1 MRRTFTSFDIA
12 AIVSELKDR
21 LEGARIQNIYQTNR
35 KTLILKLHRPNHPN
49 LNLLIEAGKR
59 LHLTVYILDKP
70 QKPPGF
76 CMALR
81 KHLKNGFI
89 TEINQQEFE
98 RIVTIKVKTKMG
110 EFNIVVELFGDGN
123 ILLVDPQNFIQ
134 HALTFKRMRDRNIL
148 RKEPFRFPPTSGKNP
163 LHLTLTDLH
172 ELKKFRDLDVVKA
185 ITRTLSISGKFAEE
199 ILLRAQV
206 DKNKRSEHLEN
217 TDFKKIYIAIRELFT
232 HVENAEY
239 TPSIVIDERGRWI
252 DAVPV
257 IMEKIKK
264 IKKSKLKKFDSFNE
278 ALDEFYAKATVELET
293 TAVSESVE
301 EETAR
306 QRRILNDQRRV
317 LEEARKKP
325 ERMRRIGDVIYSHLN
340 QLQTLMQRI
349 LDGKRR
355 GLRWQEIIAGIE
367 DEKER
372 GEIPAAFFESL
383 DTKNL
388 ILQVSIVDL
397 SFSLNLRSSIQEN
410 AATYYSKGK
419 KAEKRM
425 EGARRAIDETIQRIE
440 GVKRKGKVTLE
451 KTRKSLTKRRKKA
464 WFEKFRWFL
473 TSEGLLVI
481 GGKDAVTNDILVKKH
496 LEPHDLVFHAD
507 ILGAPF
513 VVIKTEGKTPSQ
525 QSICEAA
532 QLAASHSRAWKFKFG
547 AIDVYWVHP
556 HQLSKTPPS
565 GEYLKR
571 GAFIIR
577 GKKNYLRKTPLQLA
591 IGIDH
596 KTTPIS
602 VIGGPLEAVKS
613 KTDISAE
620 IIPGDSS
627 SGELAKKVL
636 QTLRR
641 KAPKE
646 MGERVSKIPLAE
658 VQVFIP
664 YGKGELR
671 NLKS

>member
-1 MRRTFTSFDIA
+1 
-12 AIVSELKDR
+12 
-21 LEGARIQNIYQTNR
+21 
-35 KTLILKLHRPNHPN
+35 
-49 LNLLIEAGKR
+49 
-59 LHLTVYILDKP
+59 
-70 QKPPGF
+70 
-76 CMALR
+76 MALR

-89 TEINQQEFE
+89 TEINQLEFE
-98 RIVTIKVKTKMG
+98 RVVTIKVKTKMG
-110 EFNIVVELFGDGN
+110 EFNIVVELFGNGN
-123 ILLVDPQNFIQ
+123 IILVDPQNFIL
-134 HALTFKRMRDRNIL
+134 HALSFKRMRDRNIL
-148 RKEPFRFPPTSGKNP
+148 RKETFRFPPSSGKNP
-163 LHLTLTDLH
+163 LHSTLTDLH
-172 ELKKFRDLDVVKA
+172 ELRKLGNLDVVKA

-217 TDFKKIYIAIRELFT
+217 TDLEKIYTAIRELFI
-232 HVENAEY
+232 HIENVEY
-239 TPSIVIDERGRWI
+239 TPSIVIDEIGRWI
-252 DAVPV
+252 DVVPV
-257 IMEKIKK
+257 ILEKTKK
-264 IKKSKLKKFDSFNE
+264 IEKSKLKRFNSFNE
-278 ALDEFYAKATVELET
+278 ALDEFYAKAMVERET
-293 TAVSESVE
+293 SAVSDSVE

-306 QRRILNDQRRV
+306 QGRILNDQRRV
-317 LEEARKKP
+317 LDEARKKP
-325 ERMRRIGDVIYSHLN
+325 ERMRGIGDVIYSHLN
-340 QLQTLMQRI
+340 QLQTLMQRV
-349 LDGKRR
+349 LDEKKR
-355 GLRWQEIIAGIE
+355 GLKWQEIITKIE
-367 DEKER
+367 DEKEIR
-372 GEIPAAFFESL
+372 EIPATYFESL
-383 DTKNL
+383 DTKNM
-388 ILQVSIVDL
+388 ILQVSIADL
-397 SFSLNLRSSIQEN
+397 SFPLNLRHSIQEN

-440 GVKRKGKVTLE
+440 ELTRQGKVTLG

-464 WFEKFRWFL
+464 WFEKFRWFF

-496 LEPHDLVFHAD
+496 LEQHDLVFHAD

-513 VVIKTEGKTPSQ
+513 VAIKTEGKAPSQ

-532 QLAASHSRAWKFKFG
+532 QLAASHSRAWKFKFS

-602 VIGGPLEAVKS
+602 VIGGPLEAVES
-613 KTDISAE
+613 KTDISVE

-627 SGELAKKVL
+627 SSELAKKIL

-646 MGERVSKIPLAE
+646 MRERVSEISLEE

-664 YGKGELR
+664 YGKG
-671 NLKS
+671 NLGNNKN

>member
-1 MRRTFTSFDIA
+1 
-12 AIVSELKDR
+12 
-21 LEGARIQNIYQTNR
+21 
-35 KTLILKLHRPNHPN
+35 
-49 LNLLIEAGKR
+49 
-59 LHLTVYILDKP
+59 
-70 QKPPGF
+70 
-76 CMALR
+76 MALR
-81 KHLKNGFI
+81 KHIKNGFI

-98 RIVTIKVKTKMG
+98 RVVTIKVKTKMG

-123 ILLVDPQNFIQ
+123 IILVDPQDFIQ

-148 RKEPFRFPPTSGKNP
+148 RKEPFRFPPSSGKNP
-163 LHLTLTDLH
+163 LHLTLIDLY
-172 ELKKFRDLDVVKA
+172 ELKKYGDLDVVKA

-206 DKNKRSEHLEN
+206 DKNKRSEFLED
-217 TDFKKIYIAIRELFT
+217 TDFKKIYTAIRELLT
-232 HVENAEY
+232 HIENAEY
-239 TPSIVIDERGRWI
+239 TPSIVIDEGGRWI
-252 DAVPV
+252 DVVPV
-257 IMEKIKK
+257 LLEKTRRIE
-264 IKKSKLKKFDSFNE
+264 KSKLKRFDSFNE
-278 ALDEFYAKATVELET
+278 ALDEFYAKATVERET

-306 QRRILNDQRRV
+306 QRRMLNDQRRV
-317 LEEARKKP
+317 LDEVRKKP

-349 LDGKRR
+349 LEGKRR
-355 GLRWQEIIAGIE
+355 GLKWQEIIAEIE
-367 DEKER
+367 DEKELR
-372 GEIPAAFFESL
+372 EIPATYFESL

-397 SFSLNLRSSIQEN
+397 SFSLNLRRSIQEN

-440 GVKRKGKVTLE
+440 ELKRQEKVTLR

-464 WFEKFRWFL
+464 WFEKFRWFF
-473 TSEGLLVI
+473 TSEDLLVI

-513 VVIKTEGKTPSQ
+513 VAIKTGGKTPSQ
-525 QSICEAA
+525 QSIREAA
-532 QLAASHSRAWKFKFG
+532 QLAASHSRAWKFEFS

-577 GKKNYLRKTPLQLA
+577 GKKNYIRKTPLQLA

-602 VIGGPLEAVKS
+602 VIGGPVEAVES
-613 KTDISAE
+613 KTDIRVE

-627 SGELAKKVL
+627 SSELARKVL

-646 MGERVSKIPLAE
+646 LRERVSKISLEE

-664 YGKGELR
+664 YGKG
-671 NLKS
+671 NLGNRKS